1 MNNEIDKQVF
11 GIYDY
16 KVYVLNLLTNQV
28 FTKYIKNEYF
38 LRQFKNKCKYSK
50 KVRVVGEIKLY

>member
-1 MNNEIDKQVF
+1 MENEQTYEY
-11 GIYDY
+11 YDY